1 MLEPFQIFKF
11 RYRIWKWLIKQ
22 RDKNRKTIDEIKKY
36 LNKSL
41 VNGQKH
47 ENNETGERA
56 RMIEKPEDVAAIIRQ
71 CEHIIRSKQ

>member
-22 RDKNRKTIDEIKKY
+22 REKIKKTIDEIKKY
-36 LNKSL
+36 LNKSI

-47 ENNETGERA
+47 ENKETEERA
-56 RMIEKPEDVAAIIRQ
+56 RMIEKPEVVAAIIRQ
-71 CEHIIRSKQ
+71 CEEIIRGKQ